1 MLIGLLDR
9 TVTQPFRKNKPQSAR
24 ELTPRDTTLHS
35 HFKCLFL
42 LYFINFHNWHAFRI
56 LSTAMHVKGEN
67 MAINSTTGS
76 QDTSVTAGHLG
87 QDQLGIAPTDLQQT
101 LELAGLLQ
109 TTLEI
114 NQILGHFLDSA
125 RLRVDFDSLHY
136 SYDALGLEFEQ
147 GNRKRHSCAYRLK
160 LAGECLGELVF
171 TRRQRFAEEE
181 LQKIENLL
189 CQLIYPLRNGIWY
202 QRAVHAIHVDQLT
215 GVHNRGA
222 FDSSLVREIDLA
234 HRNQTPL
241 SLVVADLDNFKR
253 INDEHGHAVGDDVLR
268 VFAETLMQN
277 MRSSDIV
284 YRYGGEEFVILMSNT
299 DRQGAELGAQR
310 LREAV
315 NQTVFSSKGLKI
327 PVTAS
332 FGVAS
337 LGPTDNSTT
346 LFDKADHAMYEAKK
360 TGRNRVV
367 CFIAEP
373 AKQGEGI

>member
-1 MLIGLLDR
+1 
-9 TVTQPFRKNKPQSAR
+9 
-24 ELTPRDTTLHS
+24 
-35 HFKCLFL
+35 
-42 LYFINFHNWHAFRI
+42 
-56 LSTAMHVKGEN
+56 MHVKGEN

-76 QDTSVTAGHLG
+76 QDTSVTAGNLG

-114 NQILGHFLDSA
+114 NQILGHFLDNA
-125 RLRVDFDSLHY
+125 RIRVDFDSAHY
-136 SYDALGLEFEQ
+136 SYDALGMEFEQ
-147 GNRKRHSCAYRLK
+147 GSRKRHSCSYRLK
-160 LAGECLGELVF
+160 LAGEFLGELVF

-202 QRAVHAIHVDQLT
+202 QRALHAAHFDQLT
-215 GVHNRGA
+215 GVHNRAA
-222 FDSSLVREIDLA
+222 FDSSLVREVDLA
-234 HRNQTPL
+234 HRNQVPL
-241 SLVVADLDNFKR
+241 SLVVTDLDDFKL

-268 VFAETLMQN
+268 IFAETLMLN

-284 YRYGGEEFVILMSNT
+284 YRYGGEEFVILLSNT
-299 DRQGAELGAQR
+299 DRTGAELVAQR

-315 NQTVFSSKGLKI
+315 NRTLFSSKGLNI

-337 LGPTDNSTT
+337 LGRQDDSKS

-360 TGRNRVV
+360 AGRNRVV
-367 CFIAEP
+367 AFFAEQ
-373 AKQGEGI
+373 AKQSEVS